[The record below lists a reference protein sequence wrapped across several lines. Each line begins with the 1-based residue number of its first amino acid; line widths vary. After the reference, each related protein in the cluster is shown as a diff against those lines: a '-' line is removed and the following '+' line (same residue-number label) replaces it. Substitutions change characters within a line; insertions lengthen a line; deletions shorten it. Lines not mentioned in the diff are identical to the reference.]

1 MTSAILINTSVVN
14 PFTGFIIPIVLV
26 SIAAL
31 LLVVSMALFFN
42 RFSKMRV
49 ANTQRIALFKNN
61 WWKISVLFLSP
72 AIITLF
78 LIAGLFTSPLFEIYF
93 YLYGLLIT
101 IIIAES
107 IIISIIIVLGKNQQL
122 IKSK

>member
-1 MTSAILINTSVVN
+1 M
-14 PFTGFIIPIVLV
+14 
-26 SIAAL
+26 
-31 LLVVSMALFFN
+31 
-42 RFSKMRV
+42 
-49 ANTQRIALFKNN
+49 
-61 WWKISVLFLSP
+61 LFLSL

-93 YLYGLLIT
+93 YLYRLLIT

-107 IIISIIIVLGKNQQL
+107 IIISIIRVLGKNQQL